1 MGFLGDLL
9 ATVFAWAVFIFAIKI
24 LVRAIHWIFSRMM
37 KWLE

>member
-9 ATVFAWAVFIFAIKI
+9 ATIFAWAVFIFAIMI
-24 LVRAIHWIFSRMM
+24 FVRVIRWIFSRMM